1 MSRNVE
7 KCREMSS
14 FENFKKFSET
24 CEKMSSF
31 ENFWV
36 SENFDFMHLTARKMI
51 FNANYEEKLTES
63 FQNKKNW
70 VQLGS
75 IGRLRHFPSVCD
87 VSRNVEKCREMSR
100 NVEKCRVLSKSLLGG
115 DLPQQTMWL
124 ILRSDNFSKIFFSL
138 LKITPQMPAPLTPA
152 LINATRKNNADLGP
166 AL

>member
-1 MSRNVE
+1 MNHSFWWIGRSPHQRLRHFPCIFDVSLNVEKCREMSRNVE

-63 FQNKKNW
+63 FQNKRNW

-115 DLPQQTMWL
+115 DLP
-124 ILRSDNFSKIFFSL
+124 
-138 LKITPQMPAPLTPA
+138 
-152 LINATRKNNADLGP
+152 
-166 AL
+166 

>member
-24 CEKMSSF
+24 WEKMSSF

-63 FQNKKNW
+63 FQNKRNW

-115 DLPQQTMWL
+115 DLIYGLWERLFHQGCHYGWKGCQGWNFIWFERANWKWL
-124 ILRSDNFSKIFFSL
+124 EIHVFLVNPLIFV
-138 LKITPQMPAPLTPA
+138 
-152 LINATRKNNADLGP
+152 
-166 AL
+166 